1 MLTFAQ
7 AADQLVS
14 DGIVPNMTAEGL
26 RRLARTPSSGWPIKP
41 EDYGSAAGARTLPYE
56 VLAPYVRNRAE
67 NRRGRGPDKQPRGAE
82 RSGGAE

>member
-7 AADQLVS
+7 AADQLVL

-41 EDYGSAAGARTLPYE
+41 EDYGTTAGARTLPYE
-56 VLAPYVRNRAE
+56 DLAPYIRNRAE
-67 NRRGRGPDKQPRGAE
+67 RRRGRGPAKQPRGAE
-82 RSGGAE
+82 AAGSE